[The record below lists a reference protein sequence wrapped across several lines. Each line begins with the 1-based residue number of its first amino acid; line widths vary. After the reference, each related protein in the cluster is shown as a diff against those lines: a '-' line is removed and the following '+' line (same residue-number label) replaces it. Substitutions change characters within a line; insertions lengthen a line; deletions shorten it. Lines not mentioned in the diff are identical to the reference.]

1 MENEQLNEPEY
12 QILNENFPSHDLSFK
27 IMLIGRVGVGKSCL
41 SIRATKKKFEANVT
55 FSIDVLN
62 LNIRYNE
69 KVINL
74 KIFETP
80 GQDRYR
86 SLISNYYKETSLA
99 ILVYAINE

>member
-27 IMLIGRVGVGKSCL
+27 ILIIGSIGVGKSCL

-74 KIFETP
+74 KIFDTP
-80 GQDRYR
+80 GQDIYR

-99 ILVYAINE
+99 IIVYAINE

>member
-27 IMLIGRVGVGKSCL
+27 IMLIGRVGVAKSCL

-74 KIFETP
+74 KIFDTP
-80 GQDRYR
+80 GQDIYR

-99 ILVYAINE
+99 IIVYAINE